1 MQGERRR
8 GGVEIRVMNNGAA
21 EKGGKWFLKDF
32 LVWRVRD
39 GAEKGGGHCVLFNRT
54 APSSSSSLPPPA
66 PPLSKSEGFKI
77 LLHGL
82 KRRETVFFSF
92 YIESAHTFKQPLPT

>member
-1 MQGERRR
+1 MCKGRGGG

-54 APSSSSSLPPPA
+54 APSSSSSLPPQ
-66 PPLSKSEGFKI
+66 
-77 LLHGL
+77 LHPFQNQKVL
-82 KRRETVFFSF
+82 KSF
-92 YIESAHTFKQPLPT
+92 YMD

>member
-1 MQGERRR
+1 M
-8 GGVEIRVMNNGAA
+8 
-21 EKGGKWFLKDF
+21 
-32 LVWRVRD
+32 
-39 GAEKGGGHCVLFNRT
+39 LFNRT
-54 APSSSSSLPPPA
+54 APPSSSSSLPPPA

-92 YIESAHTFKQPLPT
+92 DIESAHTFKQPLPT